1 MHAVKVA
8 HATGPAAAVS
18 STPVDAMRRTHKQAM
33 QQARLDQKFAK
44 KPVAWLDW
52 DAVQVARAK
61 AVRLYEHEATEAA
74 DGEEAGGES
83 AAQQRLRHLC
93 FDATLLTWLTSV
105 PPDRVGVTRQLR
117 LGVTLKP
124 TTPTGGFD
132 LDLSTPDA
140 HKTAAAFG
148 PVVTAVPA
156 PAAALLKAWLA
167 LTGRDTPTALAK
179 QPYVFIRGD
188 DATEPVAPS
197 SWTELVKAA
206 FKRHAGVPL
215 APKELRSS
223 LVCWLRSDANSDAVL
238 KSAAWA
244 MRHSTQQQAGPSYDR
259 ERGARLSKAAV
270 DAVGAHAARF

>member
-1 MHAVKVA
+1 M
-8 HATGPAAAVS
+8 GLGEG
-18 STPVDAMRRTHKQAM
+18 D
-33 QQARLDQKFAK
+33 ARL
-44 KPVAWLDW
+44 
-52 DAVQVARAK
+52 R
-61 AVRLYEHEATEAA
+61 R
-74 DGEEAGGES
+74 
-83 AAQQRLRHLC
+83 LC
-93 FDATLLTWLTSV
+93 FDAALLTWLTSV

-124 TTPTGGFD
+124 TAAAAEAGGGFE

-156 PAAALLKAWLA
+156 PAAALLRAWLA
-167 LTGRDTPTALAK
+167 LTARDTPAALAAR
-179 QPYVFIRGD
+179 PYVFVLAA
-188 DATEPVAPS
+188 DAAEPVAPS

-206 FKRHAGVPL
+206 FTRHAGVPL